1 LKHESPRIKRILT
14 NLLQPFVQIRLI
26 RADSC
31 LRASAY
37 SVIAALCACQPNP
50 SPQTQNTVASP
61 QHLAVCDGTSVSL
74 YAISPNQTNASPIKP
89 ELLLTLDPNT
99 HCPQWTPNGAQA
111 ILATEL
117 VTGRTK
123 MDEVRNR
130 TQLRWFDARTRQAE
144 DFVTLSELDGA
155 FVPIWQAQAK
165 PRFALLSLRDAD
177 QRCLTQATLLMAGVM
192 CGNVHAEAFY
202 LEPEGRLNQLTLLPE
217 PPCRLLPSPNGLWLA
232 VAYGNCGGLRQH
244 LNLVRLDTGETL
256 SVPLDLSVHGL
267 DDIAWQPDSSAIAI
281 TARRQ
286 SRIITKSKALKQQ
299 FNDVLLYTLAD
310 QKLVTLISGLAQLQL
325 LRWLHND
332 NGTLLYVEG
341 GMIWRQRISE
351 SGPSPIARIKALAQP
366 ALKACSPSFSLS
378 QDDELLAWQESCD
391 GVAAHTGWLNLRTG
405 LFGASDA
412 MRNYKGVIRLSPDH
426 RWIASITAERAQGT
440 MMSRASLIN
449 TQTGQSIDLGFCPP
463 GTQIRWLE
471 MD

>member
-1 LKHESPRIKRILT
+1 M
-14 NLLQPFVQIRLI
+14 QIRLI
-26 RADSC
+26 REDSC
-31 LRASAY
+31 LRAFACSL
-37 SVIAALCACQPNP
+37 IAALCACQPNP
-50 SPQTQNTVASP
+50 SPTAQSTATTAQY
-61 QHLAVCDGTSVSL
+61 LAVCDGESVSL
-74 YAISPNQTNASPIKP
+74 YVIPPNQTNASPIKP
-89 ELLLTLDPNT
+89 ELLLKLDPNT
-99 HCPQWTPNGAQA
+99 HCPQWIPHGAQA

-144 DFVTLSELDGA
+144 DFVTLSEWDSA
-155 FVPIWQAQAK
+155 FVPIWQDQAK
-165 PRFALLSLRDAD
+165 PRLALLSLRDAD
-177 QRCLTQATLLMAGVM
+177 QRCLTQATALMARVM
-192 CGNVHAEAFY
+192 CGNLHAEAFY
-202 LEPEGRLNQLTLLPE
+202 VEPDGRLNQLTQLPE
-217 PPCRLLPSPNGLWLA
+217 PPCKLLPSPNGLWLA
-232 VAYGNCGGLRQH
+232 VTYGNCGGLRQQ
-244 LNLVRLDTGETL
+244 LNLVRLDTGDTL

-286 SRIITKSKALKQQ
+286 TRSSAKSKGMKQQ

-310 QKLVTLISGLAQLQL
+310 QKLVTLISGLVQLQF
-325 LRWLHND
+325 LRWLRNEA
-332 NGTLLYVEG
+332 NTLLYVEG
-341 GMIWRQRISE
+341 GVIWQQPTSE
-351 SGPSPIARIKALAQP
+351 SRPTVIARITALAQP
-366 ALKACSPSFSLS
+366 AIKACSPSFSLS
-378 QDDELLAWQESCD
+378 QDDDLLAWQESCD

-412 MRNYKGVIRLSPDH
+412 MRNYKGVIRLSPNH
-426 RWIASITAERAQGT
+426 QWIASITAERAQGT

-463 GTQIRWLE
+463 GTQIRWLQ